1 MVSRISSLGL
11 FGLNAFSVDV
21 EVDICRGQPHFEIVG
36 LPDASV
42 RESRERIRSAL
53 NSISVVLPAKR
64 ITVNLAPADVKKSGT
79 MHDLAILIGILQ
91 SMGNISADL
100 RGKCFIGEV
109 SLSGEVR
116 AVNGVLP
123 MALLAPALGVEEL
136 YVPMDNAFEAS
147 AAEQVKVYG
156 VRSVAQLLAHLDG
169 TERIQPQPAYQ
180 IPADDRQA
188 LPDFSAVKGQQ
199 SAKRALEIAA
209 AGGHNALMI
218 GPPGSGKSMLAKRLP
233 SILPEMT
240 PEESQETTN
249 IYSISGMLDNR
260 APLITRRPFRAP
272 HHTVSGVGLVGGGS
286 TPRPGEISLAHNGLL
301 FLDELAEFDRRTL
314 ELMRQPLEDGVV
326 TITRVSGTITYPCR
340 FMLVGAMNPCP
351 CGYFGHPRRACTCSP
366 RQVQAYLSKLS
377 GPLLDRFDLH
387 IEVEPVEFEDL
398 SAAGRSESSAEI
410 RKRVQRARN
419 LQAQRFQGT
428 HIVCNAQITA
438 DLRDT
443 FCPMDD
449 AAKQLLHDAF
459 DRLGLSG
466 RAYDRILKVARTIA
480 DLAECETIGKSH
492 IAAAVQYRSL
502 DRKYW
507 ASGSQRR

>member
-1 MVSRISSLGL
+1 M
-11 FGLNAFSVDV
+11 
-21 EVDICRGQPHFEIVG
+21 
-36 LPDASV
+36 
-42 RESRERIRSAL
+42 
-53 NSISVVLPAKR
+53 
-64 ITVNLAPADVKKSGT
+64 
-79 MHDLAILIGILQ
+79 
-91 SMGNISADL
+91 
-100 RGKCFIGEV
+100 
-109 SLSGEVR
+109 
-116 AVNGVLP
+116 
-123 MALLAPALGVEEL
+123 
-136 YVPMDNAFEAS
+136 
-147 AAEQVKVYG
+147 
-156 VRSVAQLLAHLDG
+156 DG

-410 RKRVQRARN
+410 RKRVHGICRHSAFKERTLSATHKLRRIFEIRSARWMM
-419 LQAQRFQGT
+419 LPSSCCT
-428 HIVCNAQITA
+428 MHST
-438 DLRDT
+438 
-443 FCPMDD
+443 
-449 AAKQLLHDAF
+449 
-459 DRLGLSG
+459 GL
-466 RAYDRILKVARTIA
+466 V
-480 DLAECETIGKSH
+480 
-492 IAAAVQYRSL
+492 
-502 DRKYW
+502 
-507 ASGSQRR
+507 